1 MQGVSET
8 LVAQWQDLMALRQL
22 LHNLPMR
29 LRLSMS
35 PVRVEREISQL
46 QDDHA
51 ALVARCKALNASL
64 MQRLALWRRFYAQ
77 LELVQQS
84 VREADYMME
93 ILAVQG
99 TVDYERLVKATERL
113 EVS

>member
-1 MQGVSET
+1 
-8 LVAQWQDLMALRQL
+8 
-22 LHNLPMR
+22 
-29 LRLSMS
+29 MS

-46 QDDHA
+46 QDNHA
-51 ALVARCKALNASL
+51 DLLARCKALNASL
-64 MQRLALWRRFYAQ
+64 VQRLALWRRFYAQ

-113 EVS
+113 EVSGLYKCYIIYPIISNFICMCKYDIL